1 MPRKPKTAVLPPV
14 EKTKFV
20 CHCCG
25 KSKSE
30 TEFFT
35 SKWSKVWNDT
45 DKKYCSVKIVFKH

>member
-30 TEFFT
+30 TEFLQVNGARFGMIPT
-35 SKWSKVWNDT
+35 KS
-45 DKKYCSVKIVFKH
+45 IVL

>member
-25 KSKSE
+25 KNKNE
-30 TEFFT
+30 TDFFT
-35 SKWSKVWNDT
+35 SKW
-45 DKKYCSVKIVFKH
+45 Y